1 MSKPKNGSSA
11 SVGIIK
17 FLLNNKAMLLLI
29 VAFVASMIS
38 TGGKTVS
45 PFNLTSLMRQIPAYA
60 IMAVGYTVIF
70 TTGQFDMAAG
80 SVLSLCTIMY
90 AKWSLQYPLVVAIV
104 GVILLGAFVEFIS
117 GSIIR
122 TFNLNAFVLTLAAS
136 QIIDGI
142 AGQITGGAN
151 VSGLSAATK
160 FLGQYLILGTVPISF
175 AVALVVILIVAIM
188 LNKTLYG
195 RHLVATGANLEAAKV
210 SGIRIDPIRI
220 SAYVI
225 IGICAGITSVVLTG
239 RLGMGSPTA
248 GSTYTLDCIAAV
260 VIGGTSMKGGK
271 PKVVG
276 TLFGM
281 GLIVVINNMLSL
293 LGIDTY
299 WQMVSKGA
307 IIVLAIVLDSLSE
320 KFAAMQRTVQ
330 K

>member
-1 MSKPKNGSSA
+1 MTQKGSA
-11 SVGIIK
+11 FRVGIVK
-17 FLLNNKAMLLLI
+17 FLLNNKAMLLLLL
-29 VAFVASMIS
+29 AFLASILL

-45 PFNLTSLMRQIPAYA
+45 SFNLTSLMRQIPAYA
-60 IMAVGYTVIF
+60 MMAVGYTVIF

-90 AKWSLQYPLVVAIV
+90 AKWSLQYPLAVAII
-104 GVILLGAFVEFIS
+104 GVIVLGAIVELIS
-117 GSIIR
+117 GFITRI
-122 TFNLNAFVLTLAAS
+122 FNLSPFVLTLAVG
-136 QIIDGI
+136 QVIDGVS
-142 AGQITGGAN
+142 GHITGGAN
-151 VSGLSAATK
+151 ISGLSSGTK
-160 FLGQYLILGTVPISF
+160 FLGQYLMFGSIPVSF
-175 AVALVVILIVAIM
+175 LVALSVIVIVTIM
-188 LNKTLYG
+188 LGKTLYG

-210 SGIRIDPIRI
+210 SGIRIDVIRV

-239 RLGMGSPTA
+239 RLGMGSPSA

-281 GLIVVINNMLSL
+281 GLIVVINNMLNL

-320 KFAAMQRTVQ
+320 RFAAMQRITQ

>member
-1 MSKPKNGSSA
+1 MRKPGSGSVV
-11 SVGIIK
+11 SVGAVR
-17 FLLNNKAMLLLI
+17 FLLNNKAMILLI
-29 VAFVASMIS
+29 VAFVASVLG
-38 TGGKTVS
+38 TGGKTTS
-45 PFNLTSLMRQIPAYA
+45 AFNLTSLMRQIPAYA

-80 SVLSLCTIMY
+80 SVLSLCTIMF
-90 AKWSLQYPLVVAIV
+90 AKWSLQYPLLVAVV
-104 GVILLGAFVEFIS
+104 GVIVLGAFVELIS
-117 GSIIR
+117 GLIIR

-136 QIIDGI
+136 QIIDGM
-142 AGQITGGAN
+142 AGHITGGAN
-151 VSGLSAATK
+151 VSGLSKEAK
-160 FLGQYLILGTVPISF
+160 FLGQYLMFDSIPISF
-175 AVALVVILIVAIM
+175 VVALVVIVIVAIM
-188 LNKTLYG
+188 LGKTLFG

-210 SGIRIDPIRI
+210 SGIRIDPIRV

-248 GSTYTLDCIAAV
+248 GNTYTLDCIAAV

-320 KFAAMQRTVQ
+320 KFAAMQRTA
-330 K
+330 